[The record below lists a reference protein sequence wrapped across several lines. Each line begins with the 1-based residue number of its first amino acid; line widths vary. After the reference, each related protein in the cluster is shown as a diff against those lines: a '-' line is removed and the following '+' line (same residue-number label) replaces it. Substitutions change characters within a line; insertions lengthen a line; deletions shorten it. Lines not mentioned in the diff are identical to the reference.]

1 MKKSFV
7 NYVILMVLA
16 LIWGSS
22 FILMKRGL
30 EVYSYSQVAALRLLI
45 ASISLFPF
53 VFFALKKVK
62 RKEWVPLLISAV
74 FGNGFPA
81 FLFAKAQTQLDSSF
95 IGILNSLTPLF
106 TLMLAIMFF
115 KLKPTRANILGI
127 VIGFIGAIYLTVFNW
142 NIEIPIDKYVL
153 YIVLATF
160 FYAISI
166 NVIKY
171 YLSELGSIHISALT
185 LLFVGPPMGIYIFN
199 TDFMILVQNSAGVEA
214 LVFIVILAVVG
225 TSFAIVLFNQLLK
238 KSSAI
243 FASSVTYL
251 IPIVAIVWG
260 ILDAENILTQHI
272 IGATII
278 FLGIYLANKK

>member
-1 MKKSFV
+1 MENSFR
-7 NYVILMVLA
+7 NYLILILLA

-22 FILMKRGL
+22 FILIKRGL

-45 ASISLFPF
+45 ASISLLPF
-53 VFFALKKVK
+53 VFIALKKVK
-62 RKEWVPLLISAV
+62 RKEWAPLLVSGI

-95 IGILNSLTPLF
+95 AGILNSLTPLF
-106 TLMLAIMFF
+106 TLVLAILFF

-127 VIGFIGAIYLTVFNW
+127 VIGFIGAVYLTVFNW
-142 NIEIPIDKYVL
+142 NIEIAIDKYVS
-153 YIVLATF
+153 YVVLATF

-171 YLSELGSIHISALT
+171 YLVELESIHISALT
-185 LLFVGPPMGIYIFN
+185 LLFVGPPMAIYILN
-199 TDFMILVQNSAGVEA
+199 TDFIMLVQNSAGLEA
-214 LVFIVILAVVG
+214 LFFIVVLAVIG
-225 TSFAIVLFNQLLK
+225 TSFAIVLFNYLLK

-251 IPIVAIVWG
+251 IPIVAIGWG
-260 ILDAENILTQHI
+260 ILDAENILPQHL
-272 IGATII
+272 IGAAII